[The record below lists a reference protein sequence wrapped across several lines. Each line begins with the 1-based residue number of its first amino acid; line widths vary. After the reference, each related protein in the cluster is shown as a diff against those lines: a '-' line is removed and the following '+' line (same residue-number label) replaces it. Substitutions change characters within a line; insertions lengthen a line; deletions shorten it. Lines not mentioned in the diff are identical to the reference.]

1 MTRTFVAAMLFLSLV
16 HPPAH
21 GIAGEKIHPWL
32 DKKSASGKEM
42 EFLVIMK
49 ESAELSPA
57 ANLKEKADKGR
68 FVNNEL
74 RSAAAKSQGSIRE
87 WLKARGV
94 KHRAFHIINGLLV
107 SGDRK
112 LMDALALRDDVARI
126 EGNPEIRNLQPLPE
140 AAPAI
145 ISSVTGIEW
154 NLSQVGAPDLWTLGI
169 TGDGI
174 VIGGSDTGYRWT
186 HEALKGKYRGWNG
199 TSADHNYNWH
209 DAIHTGGGACGA
221 DSSAPCDDHGHGT
234 HTMGTVVG
242 DDGGGNQIGVAPG
255 AKWIGCRNMNLG
267 VGSPATY
274 LECFEFFLAPYPLGG
289 TPEQGDPSK
298 APDLTVNSWHCPSSE
313 GCLPLTLETAV
324 NNMKAAGIM
333 TVVSAGNSGSA
344 CGSVTNPPAIY
355 GSAYTVGSTT
365 SSYALSGS
373 SSRGPAGT
381 TGLMKPD
388 IVAPGSNVRSATNG
402 GDSAY
407 VTMSGTSMAAP
418 HVAGGVA
425 LIWSAAAALKNDQ
438 DATAALLNGSAMKL
452 TSIVEGCGGNYTSG
466 PNNSWGNGLLDLHS
480 AYDSATFTLGVN
492 LQGDGSGSVSSAPD
506 GISCPAGCSHR
517 FGNGVKVTLS
527 AAPGDYSI
535 FSGWS
540 GACTGSVCEVTME
553 MDREV
558 NAVFN
563 LDMPHSTRIDK
574 PTQHDY
580 PSLTAAYGAA
590 SSGAT
595 ISAWGI
601 TFHEDL
607 VCGEDKEITFKGGF
621 DQIYFANGGYSSI
634 HGKVELRKGSMTV
647 ERMIIL

>member
-1 MTRTFVAAMLFLSLV
+1 MTRTFVAAMLFISLA
-16 HPPAH
+16 HPPAQ

-42 EFLVIMK
+42 EFLVIMM

-68 FVNNEL
+68 FVNGEL
-74 RSAAAKSQGSIRE
+74 KRAAARSQGPIRA
-87 WLKARGV
+87 WLKAHGV
-94 KHRAFHIINGLLV
+94 KHRPFHIINGLLV
-107 SGDRK
+107 EGNRK
-112 LMDALALRDDVARI
+112 LMETLAARDDVARI
-126 EGNPEIRNLQPLPE
+126 EGNPEIRNYPPLPE

-145 ISSVTGIEW
+145 TSSTSGVEW
-154 NLSQVGAPDLWTLGI
+154 GVSQVGAPDLWALGI
-169 TGDGI
+169 NGDGI

-199 TSADHNYNWH
+199 TTADHNYNWH
-209 DAIHTGGGACGA
+209 DSVHSGGGSCGA
-221 DSSAPCDDHGHGT
+221 DSTFPCDDYGHGT

-242 DDGGGNQIGVAPG
+242 DDGWGNQIGVAPG
-255 AKWIGCRNMNLG
+255 AKWIGCRNMNQG
-267 VGSPATY
+267 VGSSVTY
-274 LECFEFFLAPYPLGG
+274 LECFEFFLAPYPVGG

-298 APDLTVNSWHCPSSE
+298 SPDLTVNSWYCSSSE
-313 GCLPLTLETAV
+313 GCEPLTLEAAV

-333 TVVSAGNSGSA
+333 TVVSAGNSGPS
-344 CGSVTNPPAIY
+344 CGSVTNPPANY
-355 GSAYTVGSTT
+355 GSAYAVGSTASNYT
-365 SSYALSGS
+365 LSSF

-388 IVAPGSNVRSATNG
+388 IVAPGSNVRSAYNG
-402 GDSAY
+402 SDSSY
-407 VTMSGTSMAAP
+407 TTMSGTSMAAP

-438 DATAALLNGSAMKL
+438 DATAELLNGSAMKL

-480 AYDSATFTLGVN
+480 AYDLATFTLGIN
-492 LQGDGSGSVSSAPD
+492 IEGDGSGSVSSAPD

-517 FGNGVKVTLS
+517 FGSGVKVTLS

-535 FSGWS
+535 FSGWT
-540 GACTGSVCEVTME
+540 GACTGNLCEVTME

-558 NAVFN
+558 TALFN
-563 LDMPHSTRIDK
+563 LDMPHATRIDR
-574 PTQHDY
+574 PAQADY
-580 PSLTAAYGAA
+580 PSLTTAYAAA

-601 TFHEDL
+601 TFHGDL
-607 VCGEDKEITFKGGF
+607 VCAEEKAIAIKGGY
-621 DQIYFANGGYSSI
+621 DRDYNANGGYTTI
-634 HGKVELRKGSMTV
+634 HGTLELRKGSMTV

>member
-1 MTRTFVAAMLFLSLV
+1 MTKIFFAVVVFISLV
-16 HPPAH
+16 QSPVMV
-21 GIAGEKIHPWL
+21 IAGDKIHPWL
-32 DKKSASGKEM
+32 DKKSASGQEM

-49 ESAELSPA
+49 EGTDLSSASQ
-57 ANLKEKADKGR
+57 LKSKAEKGR
-68 FVNNEL
+68 FVHGEL
-74 RSAAAKSQGSIRE
+74 MRSAAGAQGPIRE
-87 WLKARGV
+87 WLKAHGV
-94 KHRAFHIINGLLV
+94 KHRVFHIVNAILV
-107 SGDRK
+107 KGDRK
-112 LMDALALRDDVARI
+112 LMDALAARDDVERI
-126 EGNPEIRNLQPLPE
+126 EGNPEIRNYPPLQE

-145 ISSVTGIEW
+145 TSSTTGVEW
-154 NLSQVGAPDLWTLGI
+154 NLSQVGAPDLWALGI
-169 TGDGI
+169 RGDGI

-186 HEALKGKYRGWNG
+186 HEALKAKYRGWNG

-209 DAIHTGGGACGA
+209 DAIHTGGGSCGA
-221 DSSAPCDDHGHGT
+221 DSSAPCDDYGHGT

-255 AKWIGCRNMNLG
+255 AKWIGCRNMNVG

-274 LECFEFFLAPYPLGG
+274 LECFEFFLAPYPIGG
-289 TPEQGDPSK
+289 APEQGDPAK

-333 TVVSAGNSGSA
+333 TVVSAGNSSFS
-344 CGSVTNPPAIY
+344 CGTIVDPPAIY
-355 GSAYTVGSTT
+355 GSAYTVGSTASNYT
-365 SSYALSGS
+365 LSPF

-388 IVAPGSNVRSATNG
+388 IVAPGSSVRSAYNAS
-402 GDSAY
+402 DSSY
-407 VTMSGTSMAAP
+407 TTMDGTSMAAP

-425 LIWSAAAALKNDQ
+425 LIWSAAPALRNDQ

-452 TSIVEGCGGNYTSG
+452 TSIVEGCVGDYTNG

-480 AYDSATFTLGVN
+480 AYDSTTFNLNVN
-492 LQGDGSGSVSSAPD
+492 LQGTGSGIVGSAPA
-506 GISCPAGCSHR
+506 GIHCPGGCSHR
-517 FGNGVKVTLS
+517 FGSGVEVTLR

-535 FSGWS
+535 FSGWT
-540 GACTGSVCEVTME
+540 GACTGNLCEVTMAT
-553 MDREV
+553 DREV
-558 NAVFN
+558 TALFD
-563 LDMPHSTRIDK
+563 LDMPHSTRIDL
-574 PTQHDY
+574 PAQADY

-590 SSGAT
+590 ASGAV

-601 TFHEDL
+601 TFHGDL
-607 VCGEDKEITFKGGF
+607 VCGEEKAITLKGGY
-621 DQIYFANGGYSSI
+621 DQNYFPNGGFTSI